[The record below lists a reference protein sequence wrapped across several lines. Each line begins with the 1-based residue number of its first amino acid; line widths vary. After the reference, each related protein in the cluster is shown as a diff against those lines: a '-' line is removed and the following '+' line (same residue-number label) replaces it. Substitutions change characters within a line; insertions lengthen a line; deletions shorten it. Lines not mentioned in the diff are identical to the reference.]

1 MGRTPYKNQNL
12 PARMRK
18 RVRGGKAWYY
28 YDAGGK
34 PRKEIPLGNDYVL
47 AVRKWSEL
55 HIASPSSV
63 PTWSDAATKY
73 EAEVIPAKATRTQ
86 QANRAEL
93 AKLREWFG
101 DAPNFEAIKPVTV
114 AQYLD
119 HHRARKVAA
128 NREIALFS
136 HVWNKARAWGYTEQ
150 PNPCIGIARHK
161 ERRRETYIED
171 DDFYAVLD
179 VAPAPL
185 ADTMRLMYLTGQRL
199 SDVLKMRETDIRD
212 GVLTVKQG
220 KTGATVRVQVTG
232 SLAVLIDRI
241 RADKATSNVYSTA
254 LVTGAGHKTLG
265 RNWLSKL
272 WSDARAKAGVSRD
285 LQLRDLRAKAGTD
298 VLDVNDAQRLL
309 GHRSRSTTEIY
320 RRSRETVAPTT
331 QLRNGSAKGSK

>member
-1 MGRTPYKNQNL
+1 
-12 PARMRK
+12 MRK

-28 YDAGGK
+28 YDMGGK
-34 PRKEIPLGNDYVL
+34 PRKEIPLGDDYVL

-55 HIASPSSV
+55 HIAQPAAQ
-63 PTWSDAATKY
+63 PTWSDAAARY
-73 EAEVIPAKATRTQ
+73 EIEVIPTKATRTQ

-101 DAPNFEAIKPVTV
+101 DAPNFEAIKPMTV

-136 HVWNKARAWGYTEQ
+136 HVWNKARAWGYTELT
-150 PNPCIGIARHK
+150 NPCIGIARHK

-171 DDFYAVLD
+171 DEFYAVLA
-179 VAPAPL
+179 VAAPPL

-220 KTGATVRVQVTG
+220 KTGATVRIQVSG
-232 SLAVLIDRI
+232 SLATLIERI
-241 RADKATSNVYSTA
+241 RAEKAQSNVYSTA
-254 LVTGAGHKTLG
+254 FITGEGHKTLG

-272 WSDARAKAGVSRD
+272 WSDARAAAGVSKD

-298 VLDVNDAQRLL
+298 VLDVNEAQKLL
-309 GHRSRSTTEIY
+309 GHKSRSTTEIY
-320 RRSRETVAPTT
+320 RRSRETVAPTAV
-331 QLRNGSAKGSK
+331 LRNGSAK